1 MNLTE
6 PEMIFEELLVEIHG
20 GKVLDIGCGSGQ
32 FIAILMQS
40 LGSFDSITGVDV
52 DDGVLEEARSKFRS
66 ETFNF
71 IKASSLSL
79 PFEDAS
85 FDFVSISKALHHVED
100 DLQALGEMKRVLKR
114 GGYFLINEMIRDGL
128 SASQESHLLY
138 HHLRSE
144 IDQLIGISHNK
155 TYFRSDL
162 LDLIYSVGLED
173 LVLADY
179 QPEEPAPKDPAN
191 VEEYIDRMTGWL
203 DEIASHPERENY
215 NNRMAVLQEHFRENG
230 ISRPTQIIAL
240 GKKNH

>member
-1 MNLTE
+1 
-6 PEMIFEELLVEIHG
+6 MIFEELLVEIHG

-52 DDGVLEEARSKFRS
+52 DDGVLEEAGSKFRS

-100 DLQALGEMKRVLKR
+100 DRQALGEMKRVLKR
-114 GGYFLINEMIRDGL
+114 DGYFLINEMIRDGL

-173 LVLADY
+173 LVVADY

-230 ISRPTQIIAL
+230 ISRPIQIIAL

>member
-1 MNLTE
+1 M
-6 PEMIFEELLVEIHG
+6 
-20 GKVLDIGCGSGQ
+20 
-32 FIAILMQS
+32 
-40 LGSFDSITGVDV
+40 
-52 DDGVLEEARSKFRS
+52 
-66 ETFNF
+66 
-71 IKASSLSL
+71 
-79 PFEDAS
+79 
-85 FDFVSISKALHHVED
+85 
-100 DLQALGEMKRVLKR
+100 
-114 GGYFLINEMIRDGL
+114 
-128 SASQESHLLY
+128 LY